1 MALIDFKFQ
10 SNALE
15 MNCNVQI
22 ILPNDVKNGE
32 KLKVLYLLHGYI
44 GDYADWMRF
53 SSIERYSWE
62 YRFAIVMPGGHNS
75 YYTDTS
81 YQMNYYTYLSEELP
95 KFMTNYFPISSQRND
110 NFICGLS
117 MGGYGAL
124 KIALSNPNKFSKVIS
139 LSGVTD
145 IVSVINSENM
155 RDRNNKF
162 KAIFGEESIKD
173 TKHDL
178 FYLVNQIIDN
188 KQEMPNIY
196 IVCGTEDFLYEDNLR
211 FKNHL
216 ENLNVKHTF
225 IQSKGDH
232 NWEFWDD
239 YIKKVLAWL

>member
-10 SNALE
+10 SNVLE

-22 ILPNDVKNGE
+22 ILPNDVKKDE

-53 SSIERYSWE
+53 SSIERYSWD
-62 YRFAIVMPGGHNS
+62 YRYAIVMPGGHNS
-75 YYTDTS
+75 YYTDTK
-81 YQMNYYTYLSEELP
+81 YQMNYYTYLSKELP
-95 KFMTNYFPISSQRND
+95 SFMTNFFPISDRRED

-124 KIALSNPNKFSKVIS
+124 KVGLSNPDRYSKVIS

-145 IVSVINSENM
+145 IVSVLESENM
-155 RDRNNKF
+155 QSRNNKF
-162 KAIFGEESIKD
+162 VAIFGNDSIKD

-178 FYLVNQIIDN
+178 FYLVNQIVIN
-188 KQEMPNIY
+188 KQEMPSLY
-196 IVCGTEDFLYEDNLR
+196 IACGKEDFLYEDNLR
-211 FKNHL
+211 FKKHL
-216 ENLNVKHTF
+216 EMLNVKHTF
-225 IQSKGDH
+225 IESKGEH
-232 NWEFWDD
+232 NWEFWDE

>member
-1 MALIDFKFQ
+1 
-10 SNALE
+10 
-15 MNCNVQI
+15 
-22 ILPNDVKNGE
+22 
-32 KLKVLYLLHGYI
+32 
-44 GDYADWMRF
+44 
-53 SSIERYSWE
+53 
-62 YRFAIVMPGGHNS
+62 
-75 YYTDTS
+75 
-81 YQMNYYTYLSEELP
+81 MNYYTYLSEELP